1 MPTLNLN
8 VSLLPSPHFSLLL
21 MNDTYSQPNREWWAQ
36 RWIEVLESFGWIR
49 RLARARIYARE
60 GNVKSLEFKGHRV
73 IARVQGTAPEPYKVT
88 LSLDPFTDEQWGYV
102 IESMSQQALFSAKL
116 LSGEMPVSI
125 EKVFTENGLSLF
137 PFTKFDI
144 HSRCSCPD
152 PANPCKHIGAVY
164 YLLGDRFSEDPFV
177 LFQLRG
183 RTKTQILEALRQS
196 RSQSGER
203 KAEDKL
209 RQELQREHSVEQHSV
224 EQGHKAAGEAD
235 SSEVSADSAPQPL
248 SPSLTHELS
257 QFWQYTEQ
265 LEPSLVVIAPPPS
278 SETVLDVLG
287 SIPLKAEIS
296 EEGAIV
302 QNSSQATMEYLRG
315 IYQFVSQ
322 QAILTGMNAGN
333 STE

>member
-1 MPTLNLN
+1 
-8 VSLLPSPHFSLLL
+8 
-21 MNDTYSQPNREWWAQ
+21 MNDPYSQPNREWWAQ

-60 GNVKSLEFKGHRV
+60 GNVKSLDFKGHKV

-88 LSLDPFTDEQWGYV
+88 LSLDPFTDEQWDYV
-102 IESMSQQALFSAKL
+102 VESMAQQALFSAKL
-116 LSGEMPVSI
+116 LSGEMPASI

-164 YLLGDRFSEDPFV
+164 YLLGDRFSEDPFI

-183 RTKTQILEALRQS
+183 RTKAQILEALRHS
-196 RSQSGER
+196 RSQVSQTG
-203 KAEDKL
+203 
-209 RQELQREHSVEQHSV
+209 
-224 EQGHKAAGEAD
+224 AAGREPQAAGKGKED
-235 SSEVSADSAPQPL
+235 HQAGLAPLPPNLTSGSQSHPL
-248 SPSLTHELS
+248 PPSPTHLLS
-257 QFWQYTEQ
+257 HFWQYPDQ

-287 SIPLKAEIS
+287 QIPLKPEIS

-302 QNSSQATMEYLRG
+302 QSSSQAAMDYLKG
-315 IYQFVSQ
+315 IYQTASQ
-322 QAILTGMNAGN
+322 QAILTGMNAGKA
-333 STE
+333 TE

>member
-1 MPTLNLN
+1 MTD
-8 VSLLPSPHFSLLL
+8 SYQQPS
-21 MNDTYSQPNREWWAQ
+21 REWWAQ

-49 RLARARIYARE
+49 RLARARVYARE
-60 GNVKSLEFKGHRV
+60 GNVKSLEFKGHKV
-73 IARVQGTAPEPYKVT
+73 IAKVQGTAPEPYKVT
-88 LSLDPFTDEQWGYV
+88 LSLDPFTDEQWNYV
-102 IESMSQQALFSAKL
+102 IESLSQQALFSAKL

-183 RTKTQILEALRQS
+183 RTKEQILEALRQS
-196 RSQSGER
+196 RGQRSQASQSVRSEESEAR
-203 KAEDKL
+203 S
-209 RQELQREHSVEQHSV
+209 QELEGQLV
-224 EQGHKAAGEAD
+224 
-235 SSEVSADSAPQPL
+235 PQSRLRSPL
-248 SPSLTHELS
+248 SLAPD

-287 SIPLKAEIS
+287 SIPLKPDIAEDGS
-296 EEGAIV
+296 MV
-302 QNSSQATMEYLRG
+302 QASSQAAMEYLQSV
-315 IYQFVSQ
+315 YQAVSQ
-322 QAILTGMNAGN
+322 QAILAGMNVG
-333 STE
+333 EPGE

>member
-1 MPTLNLN
+1 MTDP
-8 VSLLPSPHFSLLL
+8 
-21 MNDTYSQPNREWWAQ
+21 YSQPNREWWAQ

-60 GNVKSLEFKGHRV
+60 GNVKSLDFKGHKV

-88 LSLDPFTDEQWGYV
+88 LSLDPFSDEQWGYV

-183 RTKTQILEALRQS
+183 RTKEQILEALRQS
-196 RSQSGER
+196 RSQPGQEQTQATAQKEGEINNS
-203 KAEDKL
+203 E
-209 RQELQREHSVEQHSV
+209 SF
-224 EQGHKAAGEAD
+224 AD
-235 SSEVSADSAPQPL
+235 SSTHPRTHSPTHLL
-248 SPSLTHELS
+248 SH
-257 QFWQYTEQ
+257 FWQYTEQ

-287 SIPLKAEIS
+287 AIPLKAEIS
-296 EEGAIV
+296 EEGTIV
-302 QNSSQATMEYLRG
+302 QSSSQAAMDYLKE
-315 IYQFVSQ
+315 IYQAASQ
-322 QAILTGMNAGN
+322 QAILTGMNAGQ
-333 STE
+333 SIE